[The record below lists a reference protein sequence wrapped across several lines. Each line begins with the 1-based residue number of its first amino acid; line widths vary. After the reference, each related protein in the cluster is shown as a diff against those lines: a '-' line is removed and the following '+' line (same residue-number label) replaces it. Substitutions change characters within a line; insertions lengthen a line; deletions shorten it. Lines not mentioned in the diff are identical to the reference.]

1 MAGTGRWAPLLL
13 CLLQAAPGRPRLAP
27 PQNVTLL
34 SQNFSVYLTW
44 LPGPGNPEDVT
55 YFVAY
60 QSFATPKQWRRVKK
74 CAGTQEL
81 VCSMMCLKKQD
92 LYNKFKGRVRAA
104 SLSARSPW
112 VESKYLDYLFEVK
125 PAPPVL
131 VVNLMEETVR
141 ATATYQLPPCLPPPD
156 LNYEVAFWKE
166 GARNKTLVA
175 VAPYGQPVHIPH
187 QTATYERHCLSA
199 RTIYTLT
206 VPKYS
211 EFSKPICFL
220 MGAPGPNWTLLG
232 LPPLL
237 PGLIV
242 IVLGVV
248 IWKSLTRNPWFQLQK
263 TPQVLDFSGHRHPM
277 EAFQPSEPQFL
288 DDLVLCPQKEL
299 AGRARVTSRV
309 RAPATLQIGSEKDG
323 DEDQEEDEEDSE
335 GSVTFQPYIEPPPFL
350 GQEHWVPGFPKAEGV
365 DSGRPWAPLVQG
377 KGSSAWDS
385 SDQSWASTADS
396 SLWDEARSSG
406 CLARKGPDQELRED
420 RHGEALPPS
429 EFSKD
434 SGYLEELPEDAL
446 SSWATWGS
454 SSPVLALVPGEPP
467 VSLWTLTL
475 KWDSSPKEEEE
486 EVEDDEGGRESEVDD
501 SSAGTLEPESTLR
514 TKERML
520 GHYVAR

>member
-1 MAGTGRWAPLLL
+1 MAGTGRWAPLFL

-44 LPGPGNPEDVT
+44 LPGPGNPQDVT

-60 QSFATPKQWRRVKK
+60 QSFATPKRWRRVKN

-92 LYNKFKGRVRAA
+92 LYNKFKGRVQAT
-104 SLSARSPW
+104 SPSARSPW
-112 VESKYLDYLFEVK
+112 VESKYLDYLFDVN

-131 VVNLMEETVR
+131 VVNLTEEMVR
-141 ATATYQLPPCLPPPD
+141 ATATYQLPPCVPPPD

-166 GARNKTLVA
+166 GARNKTLFP
-175 VAPYGQPVHIPH
+175 VAPYGQPVHIPL
-187 QTATYERHCLSA
+187 QPATSERHCLSA
-199 RTIYTLT
+199 RTIYTLI
-206 VPKYS
+206 VSKYS
-211 EFSKPICFL
+211 EFSKPTCFL
-220 MGAPGPNWTLLG
+220 VGAPGPNWTLLG

-237 PGLIV
+237 PGLIAIV
-242 IVLGVV
+242 IGVM
-248 IWKSLTRNPWFQLQK
+248 IWKSLMKNPWFQLEK
-263 TPQVLDFSGHRHPM
+263 TPQAL
-277 EAFQPSEPQFL
+277 
-288 DDLVLCPQKEL
+288 EL

-309 RAPATLQIGSEKDG
+309 RAPATLQTGSEKDG
-323 DEDQEEDEEDSE
+323 DENQEEDEEDSE
-335 GSVTFQPYIEPPPFL
+335 GSVTLQPYIEPPPFL
-350 GQEHWVPGFPKAEGV
+350 GQGHWVPGCSKVQGV

-396 SLWDEARSSG
+396 SLWDEAGSSG
-406 CLARKGPDQELRED
+406 CLTRKGPDREPRED

-454 SSPVLALVPGEPP
+454 SSPVLDLVPGDPP
-467 VSLWTLTL
+467 VSLWSLTL
-475 KWDSSPKEEEE
+475 KWDSSSPKEEEE
-486 EVEDDEGGRESEVDD
+486 EEEDDEGGRESEVDD
-501 SSAGTLEPESTLR
+501 SSADTLETESILR